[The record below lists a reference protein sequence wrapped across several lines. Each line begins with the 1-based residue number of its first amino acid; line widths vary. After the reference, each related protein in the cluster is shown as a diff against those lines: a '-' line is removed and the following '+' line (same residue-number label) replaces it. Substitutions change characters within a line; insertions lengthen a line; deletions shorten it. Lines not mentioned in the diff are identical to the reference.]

1 MAEETVEEV
10 TEAPTVGSKENASK
24 APSEAP
30 SEASKETTYTC
41 SLCGASVVPQR
52 VETPSGVRYKCPKC
66 KKFMKPLTPPEVA
79 EREEEAKGPL
89 PPLEVLVTGR
99 VKELLVKELPAVY
112 GIPKKDKSQ
121 TITAI
126 IDTLTPEQA
135 TDEWNLHT
143 HIKKFARNANDE
155 HLESVIEKIFWQL
168 EEDGYLPREQDQ
180 RYQPRYGRGRRK
192 TERQPGY
199 ARRER
204 RRRDDREDDEDRTGR
219 SGGMVIYVDGQP
231 VDTDYEG
238 YMAYQRYKRE
248 EGEERRRA
256 QEYEA
261 EGKRRA
267 EEHELRMKKLEA
279 EILKITAETGGSK
292 SEPLVKVKVGEEE
305 QEVPASI
312 APFYLKGDDKELKEM
327 QDKLEKE
334 REERHQAE
342 IKRLEDKID
351 EKKEP
356 LVKVKIGEQEQEVP
370 ANVAHLYLKGEDKEL
385 KDLESK
391 LEREREQRLKERD
404 ERHQGEM
411 KRLEEKIDGQ
421 PSFLEQL
428 EYYER
433 TGQRLGLRQT
443 GRTTM
448 DVLDSF
454 RGDLQTTAQQ
464 ILNKIPTPGAEFRPE
479 VTRTPEERRKAAES
493 IKRKLE
499 RSEDILQL
507 EDELVRSASRV
518 KSS

>member
-1 MAEETVEEV
+1 M
-10 TEAPTVGSKENASK
+10 
-24 APSEAP
+24 
-30 SEASKETTYTC
+30 
-41 SLCGASVVPQR
+41 
-52 VETPSGVRYKCPKC
+52 
-66 KKFMKPLTPPEVA
+66 
-79 EREEEAKGPL
+79 
-89 PPLEVLVTGR
+89 
-99 VKELLVKELPAVY
+99 
-112 GIPKKDKSQ
+112 
-121 TITAI
+121 
-126 IDTLTPEQA
+126 
-135 TDEWNLHT
+135 
-143 HIKKFARNANDE
+143 
-155 HLESVIEKIFWQL
+155 
-168 EEDGYLPREQDQ
+168 
-180 RYQPRYGRGRRK
+180 
-192 TERQPGY
+192 
-199 ARRER
+199 
-204 RRRDDREDDEDRTGR
+204 GR
-219 SGGMVIYVDGQP
+219 SEGMVIYVDGQP

-261 EGKRRA
+261 EGNRRA

-279 EILKITAETGGSK
+279 EILKITRETGGSKTPSLGSYEEVREYIDAEGNLCDPEKSVSMRIKTIPIEAKASTEEKRRDQEHELRMKKLESEILKITAETGGSK

-305 QEVPASI
+305 QEVPANI
-312 APFYLKGDDKELKEM
+312 APLYLRRDDKELKEM

-370 ANVAHLYLKGEDKEL
+370 ASVAHLYLEGEDTEL
-385 KDLESK
+385 KDLEDK
-391 LEREREQRLKERD
+391 LEKEREERLKERD
-404 ERHQGEM
+404 ERHQAEM
-411 KRLEEKIDGQ
+411 KRLEEKMDSQ